1 MDKMACHFDALPGP
15 PAVRGKRRALRWLCL
30 PWLLGV
36 VACGPGAG
44 PAAASTPEPVLAI
57 DFDQLAQGRLPAG
70 VQIRTQFPAPD
81 VVPGIEGHAWRT
93 DGFSSFAEAALQLDP
108 RSGFTLT
115 FWVALESHPSDRE
128 VPVRDLMPSSLAQ
141 QAAGGSGFDL
151 AIDTFGRW
159 RFELAT
165 SAGRLQAAAP
175 DRFPLGRWV
184 HVAVRVDA
192 ANGVVQLFQ
201 DGQPVAS
208 AIGRAGMT
216 LELASVP
223 LRLAS
228 PPKEARILDFVV
240 NRINGAYDQIAV
252 YPRALGD
259 NEIARS
265 ALLPTG
271 APRDAQA
278 SLVVP
283 ASRFAAD
290 HLRPQVHPMPP
301 ANWANEPHGL
311 VRFNGQW
318 HLFYQRTPNGPFK
331 TQMHWGHMASSDLV
345 RWQHLPDAL
354 RPELQSPDFGYDMKG
369 IWSGHVIV
377 DGGKAFAFYTSVNHG
392 DRLAASNP
400 GISMATSDD
409 PMLRDWRKQGPI
421 LNSQGLKDFRDPFLW
436 REGGTWH
443 MLIGAALD
451 SGGGLQYLVL
461 EQTAAGPRWQRRAR
475 FAEPGW
481 RQLDNGSDIWEMP
494 VFVQLSD
501 DVWLLLVNPIGGR
514 VSKYGEPATRAIYW
528 TGQWSN
534 GLFRPFSATPKP
546 LDLLPGH
553 LAPTVARADD
563 GSLRA
568 IGIIDERRTPAAQQR
583 AGWAHTFSLPR
594 LWSLLPDQRTLGQAP
609 APELAAL
616 RGTPLPPRDGALPVA
631 ATTVVSGLRA
641 YEIEVA
647 LDPAAPA
654 AGTLHLDVLAAPD
667 GREAT
672 RLVFDLGQQTVGA
685 DLSQSS
691 LSGEREGPATLRAP
705 YDAQAFGPMRRLRV
719 FVDGSTVEVF
729 INDAAAYAIRSYPAH
744 STSTLARLSVA
755 AEQPIPANVRVWPLG
770 APTR

>member
-1 MDKMACHFDALPGP
+1 MDKSLYHFQFMRRPELA
-15 PAVRGKRRALRWLCL
+15 RGKHRALRWLCL

-44 PAAASTPEPVLAI
+44 PAAASAQEPVLAI

-81 VVPGIEGHAWRT
+81 VVPGVAGTAWRS
-93 DGFSSFAEAALQLDP
+93 DGFSSLADAALRLDP
-108 RSGFTLT
+108 RAGFTLT
-115 FWVALESHPSDRE
+115 FWVALESHPSDHE
-128 VPVRDLMPSSLAQ
+128 VPVRELMPSSLAQ
-141 QAAGGSGFDL
+141 QAAGDSGYDL
-151 AIDTFGRW
+151 QIDTFGRW
-159 RFELAT
+159 RFKLAT
-165 SAGRLQAAAP
+165 SAGLLQAVAP

-184 HVAVRVDA
+184 HVAARVDVA
-192 ANGVVQLFQ
+192 TGAVQLFQ
-201 DGQPVAS
+201 DGQQVA
-208 AIGRAGMT
+208 AATGRAGMT
-216 LELASVP
+216 LKLAGVP
-223 LRLAS
+223 LRLAG
-228 PPKEARILDFVV
+228 PPRETRILDFVV
-240 NRINGAYDQIAV
+240 NRINGAYDQVAV
-252 YPRALGD
+252 FPQALD
-259 NEIARS
+259 DDQIARI
-265 ALLPTG
+265 AQLPAG
-271 APRDAQA
+271 AARDAQA
-278 SLVVP
+278 SLLVP
-283 ASRFAAD
+283 PSRFATD

-311 VRFNGQW
+311 VRFNGHW

-345 RWQHLPDAL
+345 SWQHLPDAL
-354 RPELQSPDFGYDMKG
+354 RPELQSPDFGFDMKG

-409 PMLRDWRKQGPI
+409 PMLRTWRKQGPI

-436 REGGTWH
+436 QEGGTWH

-494 VFVQLSD
+494 VFLRLSG
-501 DVWLLLVNPIGGR
+501 DVWVLLVNPIGGR
-514 VSKYGEPATRAIYW
+514 VSKYGEPATRAVYW
-528 TGQWSN
+528 TGQWSD
-534 GLFRPFSATPKP
+534 GLFRPFSTTPKP

-568 IGIIDERRTPAAQQR
+568 IGIIDERRTPPAQQR

-594 LWSLLPDQRTLGQAP
+594 VWSLLPDQRTLGQAP

-616 RGTPLPPRDGALPVA
+616 RGAALPPRDGALPTTP
-631 ATTVVSGLRA
+631 ATLSSGLRA
-641 YEIEVA
+641 YEIELT

-654 AGTLHLDVLAAPD
+654 TGTLTLDVLAAAD

-672 RLVFDLGQQTVGA
+672 RLVFDLGQQTVAA

-691 LSGEREGPATLRAP
+691 LSGDREGPARLHAA
-705 YDAQAFGPMRRLRV
+705 YDAKAFGPMRRLRV

-729 INDAAAYAIRSYPAH
+729 INDAAAYAIRSYPALP
-744 STSTLARLSVA
+744 TSTLARLSVA
-755 AEQPIPANVRVWPLG
+755 AAQPIPAHVRVWPLG
-770 APTR
+770 VPTR